1 MNETVLNKKFIKQ
14 LLERKNDLKTGEKV
28 NFIYKNDNENIWN
41 LTLRREEKKIF
52 SIYIFIRR
60 KKNRNR

>member
-14 LLERKNDLKTGEKV
+14 LLERKNDFKIGEKV
-28 NFIYKNDNENIWN
+28 NFIYKNDNEN
-41 LTLRREEKKIF
+41 IF

>member
-14 LLERKNDLKTGEKV
+14 LLERKNDFKIGEKV

-41 LTLRREEKKIF
+41 LTLRREEKNILHLYF
-52 SIYIFIRR
+52 H
-60 KKNRNR
+60 

>member
-41 LTLRREEKKIF
+41 LTLRREEKNILHLYF
-52 SIYIFIRR
+52 H
-60 KKNRNR
+60 